1 MEKEDNFISLLSDTT
16 FKYLFKNEEYRP
28 FFERLIKLMIMLR

>member
-1 MEKEDNFISLLSDTT
+1 MGKEDNFISLLSDTT
-16 FKYLFKNEEYRP
+16 FKYLFKNEEYWP